1 MSYTIKRKKSWL
13 LRAELA
19 AIICL
24 ACICVV
30 KDGILKLD
38 IVKAKGTKQAV
49 NMDQNHAD
57 KAVSLEYVITSIL
70 YSRDNPSVVMS
81 DGTIVREED
90 VIGGAKIVK
99 IHKDKV
105 ELEKDGKNWT
115 QKIGERL
122 TLHVR

>member
-1 MSYTIKRKKSWL
+1 MSYKIKRKKSLL

-38 IVKAKGTKQAV
+38 IVTAKDTKQAV
-49 NMDQNHAD
+49 DMDQNHAD
-57 KAVSLEYVITSIL
+57 KAASPEYVITSIL
-70 YSRDNPSVVMS
+70 YSRDNPSAIMS
-81 DGTIVREED
+81 DGTIVREAD
-90 VIGGAKIVK
+90 VIDGAKIAK
-99 IHKDKV
+99 IYKDKV

-122 TLHVR
+122 TLHLR